1 MDHVFSCNWTEPLDK
16 TMRVTETDLIT
27 IFAENE
33 KSIYDVLTAEAII
46 QRLVHDFVILDV
58 QFLLF
63 GFRLLLWGLLLCL
76 VSSCE
81 SVKDASRISTVST
94 NLFGRVAC
102 KCDSRVLTYFLDDRR
117 EFDQTTTSESR
128 P

>member
-1 MDHVFSCNWTEPLDK
+1 
-16 TMRVTETDLIT
+16 MRVTETDLIT

-63 GFRLLLWGLLLCL
+63 GFRLLL
-76 VSSCE
+76 
-81 SVKDASRISTVST
+81 
-94 NLFGRVAC
+94 
-102 KCDSRVLTYFLDDRR
+102 
-117 EFDQTTTSESR
+117 
-128 P
+128 